1 MTTNKALSTNKAF
14 FAFSNSQ
21 VEEGKVLY
29 NLSNDV
35 ELVNMGAG
43 LICPKN
49 NAKQLEID
57 MAASRE
63 KSIQD
68 DKSER
73 GAIEIIKRELYNY
86 ECQITGSPKAAKE
99 ALSDYGF
106 SDEEFVKAWKSFW
119 EECVENDSF

>member
-29 NLSNDV
+29 NLSKDV
-35 ELVNMGAG
+35 ELVNMGHG
-43 LICPKN
+43 LICPKD

-63 KSIQD
+63 KNIQD
-68 DKSER
+68 DKLEND
-73 GAIEIIKRELYNY
+73 AIEIIKRELYNH
-86 ECQITGSPKAAKE
+86 ECQITGSPRPAKE
-99 ALSDYGF
+99 ALADYGF
-106 SDEEFVKAWKSFW
+106 SDEDYVKAWKSFW
-119 EECVENDSF
+119 KECVENDSF